1 MNRYLAGAGVVVG
14 MLWAA
19 ESVAKPGPE
28 VYVQERYVLYTFQV
42 ENTGN
47 EPVARAE
54 FWCQAPVRQTPLQ
67 KTLRVKTVPE
77 ADRQADEW
85 GNQTLHFT
93 LTNLPPY
100 GLKIFRVE
108 VDLAYAETPQPM
120 ADRDLDVFLQAEPF
134 VESDAPEIR
143 AVADGFP
150 AGAANAVA
158 RQIYDW
164 IVANVKYSGYQSEEL
179 GALWALNNRRGD
191 CTEQA
196 DLFVA
201 LCRARGIP
209 ARRMSG
215 YLCDRNRRLVPALFH
230 DWAEYYDGNRWQRV
244 DVQRQAFET
253 AVADHVAM
261 RVHAGG
267 APADSCRFRVEG
279 KGVKATMKDAE

>member
-1 MNRYLAGAGVVVG
+1 MLLQGNTAVSRLMAQPSPIVQQPPAAVEQALTRLGRDIRTARLRRNWRLEDVAARMGV
-14 MLWAA
+14 
-19 ESVAKPGPE
+19 SRFTVADVEKGKPG
-28 VYVQERYVLYTFQV
+28 TS
-42 ENTGN
+42 
-47 EPVARAE
+47 AA
-54 FWCQAPVRQTPLQ
+54 
-67 KTLRVKTVPE
+67 
-77 ADRQADEW
+77 
-85 GNQTLHFT
+85 
-93 LTNLPPY
+93 
-100 GLKIFRVE
+100 
-108 VDLAYAETPQPM
+108 AY
-120 ADRDLDVFLQAEPF
+120 
-134 VESDAPEIR
+134 
-143 AVADGFP
+143 
-150 AGAANAVA
+150 
-158 RQIYDW
+158 
-164 IVANVKYSGYQSEEL
+164 L

-244 DVQRQAFET
+244 DVQQQAFET